1 MTAPTPDASGR
12 ATSDVATTAPNAA
25 SAAAPLL
32 EVRDLRTYFRT
43 DAGVARSVD
52 GVSFTVGA
60 GETVGLV
67 GESGCGKSVTA
78 LSILRLVQPPGRI
91 EPGSSIR
98 FEGRDLVTLPERE
111 MRRVRGNRIAMVFQ
125 EPMSALNP
133 VFTVCDQISDALRTN
148 LGLSKAQARE
158 RVVEL
163 LSLVG
168 IPSPRKRLDSYVH
181 EFSGGMRQRVMLAMA
196 LSCNPGFLIAD
207 EPTTALDVTIQATI
221 LELITGMIERLGMSL
236 LFITHNLG
244 VVAHACDRVG
254 VMYASHIVELGDT
267 HEIFANPQHPYTV
280 GLLNSIPRLDGQA
293 KYLTPIA
300 GSVCNMMEPPSGC
313 KFHPRCTHAMDVC
326 RREIPRLKEVAPGHL
341 AACHL
346 HDRGTA

>member
-1 MTAPTPDASGR
+1 MAETVLELDDLTVRFRLRRGDLTA
-12 ATSDVATTAPNAA
+12 
-25 SAAAPLL
+25 
-32 EVRDLRTYFRT
+32 
-43 DAGVARSVD
+43 VD
-52 GVSFTVGA
+52 GVSFSIA
-60 GETVGLV
+60 RGETFGLV
-67 GESGCGKSVTA
+67 GESGSGKSVTA
-78 LSILRLVQPPGRI
+78 RAIMRLIPDPPGGIERGRI
-91 EPGSSIR
+91 L
-98 FEGRDLVTLPERE
+98 FEGENVLDKSDAE
-111 MRRVRGNRIAMVFQ
+111 MRALRGRHIAMVFQ

-133 VFTVCDQISDALRTN
+133 VFTVCDQISDAVRTN
-148 LGLSKAQARE
+148 LGLSRQAARE

-221 LELITGMIERLGMSL
+221 LELITGMIERFGMSL

-244 VVAHACDRVG
+244 VVAHSCDKIA
-254 VMYASHIVELGDT
+254 VMYASHVVEIGDKR
-267 HEIFANPQHPYTV
+267 EIFANPQHPYTV
-280 GLLNSIPRLDGQA
+280 GLLNSIPRLDAQS
-293 KYLTPIA
+293 KYLTPIT
-300 GSVCNMMEPPSGC
+300 GSVCNMMTPPDGC
-313 KFHPRCTHAMDVC
+313 KFHPRCAHAMDVC

-346 HDRGTA
+346 HDRGAVA